1 MCAVAESFGLAHE
14 EKAREIQ
21 NWQEFFDW
29 RYEVM
34 EEGYA
39 YPGRRAGE
47 QIEGF
52 VIEDSGGYM
61 TKLKLPYYNFWKR
74 MRTVAREVAKKG
86 SVSNTAALATAEAN
100 EFYGWLRGKYDS
112 GELKGMPKDICSLR
126 RMFLD
131 GSMQGPGSGKDA
143 ENDSGEGKENVCA
156 QDKEQERNYRGGQA
170 WN

>member
-74 MRTVAREVAKKG
+74 MRTVAREVAKKDP
-86 SVSNTAALATAEAN
+86 SATRRP
-100 EFYGWLRGKYDS
+100 LRRPRQMSSMDGS
-112 GELKGMPKDICSLR
+112 GENMI
-126 RMFLD
+126 
-131 GSMQGPGSGKDA
+131 PG
-143 ENDSGEGKENVCA
+143 N
-156 QDKEQERNYRGGQA
+156 
-170 WN
+170 